1 MILRIEKGEQSTEVR
16 NIIHEL
22 HYADEGRKKAGSHE
36 RKSDKQSVQLDFIMS
51 RLDYLVS

>member
-36 RKSDKQSVQLDFIMS
+36 RKSDEQSVQLDFIMS